1 MSQSSRARHPPLAS
15 SSLLSWGITS
25 TLQNPRPMAGDT
37 YPRKR
42 GRPPEDGE
50 RVSVFRNVAMCRLSG
65 YHFLDRDERRR
76 VYQTRTAECKRKMC
90 LFVKNLSFCQN
101 RLQAIKNAHINAP
114 SLRAVD
120 APSNSR
126 RTRHAPFLPRIRPC
140 WTSRR
145 HPKRGNAV
153 AVAFFAPNQSGALDR
168 GRRSSDVHGRASPAP
183 SSLSPAA
190 ERPPRATPHPVS
202 IAPSP
207 VELLGSMRFRST
219 AGWRRWQGVARYG
232 GLGRVGG

>member
-1 MSQSSRARHPPLAS
+1 
-15 SSLLSWGITS
+15 
-25 TLQNPRPMAGDT
+25 
-37 YPRKR
+37 
-42 GRPPEDGE
+42 
-50 RVSVFRNVAMCRLSG
+50 
-65 YHFLDRDERRR
+65 
-76 VYQTRTAECKRKMC
+76 MC
-90 LFVKNLSFCQN
+90 LSSKTCFSVKIAYKPL
-101 RLQAIKNAHINAP
+101 KNAPRNAP
-114 SLRAVD
+114 SLRVVD

-219 AGWRRWQGVARYG
+219 AGWRGGRGWRVMGNWRTAGGYG
-232 GLGRVGG
+232 GERHTRGPPL